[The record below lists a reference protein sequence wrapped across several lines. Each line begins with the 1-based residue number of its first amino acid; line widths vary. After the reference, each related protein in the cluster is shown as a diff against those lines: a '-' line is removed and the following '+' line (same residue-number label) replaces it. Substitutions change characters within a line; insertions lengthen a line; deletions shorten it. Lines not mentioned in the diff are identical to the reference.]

1 MVGGRG
7 LRSFLRQF
15 LAVALLVLAVLALLA
30 FCVVRVPS
38 VRGDESSSSVGDAQC
53 ALKQAFTFVLDA
65 ESAGANV
72 SGLILRLNE
81 AGTILGEAEIALNNG
96 NSSEAASEAGQCVS
110 IADGVKND
118 AVALKAS
125 ALDEARTTS
134 RTYLTY
140 SVTGVAVFVVVLA
153 VAWHRFRRGYVGK
166 ALGARPEVVSGES

>member
-30 FCVVRVPS
+30 FCAVRVPS
-38 VRGDESSSSVGDAQC
+38 VRGDENSSSLGDADA
-53 ALKQAFTFVLDA
+53 ALRQAFAIVLDA

-81 AGTILGEAEIALNNG
+81 AGIVLSKAEIALGNG
-96 NSSEAASEAGQCVS
+96 NSSEAANEAGQCVG

-125 ALDEARTTS
+125 TLDEARTTF
-134 RTYLTY
+134 RTYLIF
-140 SVTGVAVFVVVLA
+140 SVVSVAVFVVVLA
-153 VAWHRFRRGYVGK
+153 VVWRRFRRGYVGK
-166 ALGARPEVVSGES
+166 ALGAKPEVVSGES